1 MAFLDPHLVQPIL
14 TVLCL
19 VGVGLLCRVLG
30 VINDAGQRQLTSLVI
45 KVFVPVMLFMA
56 GLQSDLTSLAREG
69 ALVFLAGLAFPFM
82 GYGIGIIVS
91 RTLRLPLAQ
100 STVVRVSAALCNT
113 AFVGIPV
120 CTALWGPQGAILA
133 AVYDQ
138 ALNIP
143 LLTIAPLEYGR
154 AAGRAPW
161 RSLLLEPLLWGLILG
176 VAARVAGLSLPAW
189 VAAPLGMMSVATL
202 PLSLILV
209 GSLAV
214 PRQMSWAMARPLAAF
229 VGTRL
234 VLVPLAALGIVWLLG
249 LRGVGSGV
257 MILQTAMPAS
267 VLATV
272 MAKEYNA
279 DADLAAAGALLSIL
293 LSAIT
298 LPLLT
303 ALLFLRGM

>member
-1 MAFLDPHLVQPIL
+1 VTFLNPNLVQPIL

-19 VGVGLLCRVLG
+19 VGVGILCRVIG
-30 VINDAGQRQLTSLVI
+30 VINDAGQRQLTSLVM

-56 GLQSDLTSLAREG
+56 GLRSDPASLAREG
-69 ALVFLAGLAFPFM
+69 APVFLAGLVFPFM
-82 GYGIGIIVS
+82 GYGIGVIVT
-91 RTLRLPLAQ
+91 RILRLPAAQ
-100 STVVRVSAALCNT
+100 SSVIRVSAALCNT

-154 AAGRAPW
+154 AAGRTPW

-176 VAARVAGLSLPAW
+176 VAARVMGLSLPAW
-189 VAAPLGMMSVATL
+189 TAAPLSMMSAATL

-214 PRQMSWAMARPLAAF
+214 PRQMSWNMARPLAAF

-234 VLVPLAALGIVWLLG
+234 VLVPLAALSIVWLLG
-249 LRGVGSGV
+249 LRGIGSGV
-257 MILQTAMPAS
+257 MVLQTAMPAS

-279 DADLAAAGALLSIL
+279 DADLAAAGALLTIL
-293 LSAIT
+293 LSALT

-303 ALLFLRGM
+303 ALLFQRGL